1 LLRISHAPKPCA
13 TARSSNAGK
22 QFQPGFCAC
31 TSVGATQDY
40 SLSNFSTTDLGGG
53 VTLVFDSLTRFTLQE
68 LFLVGT
74 LALFGDTVCL
84 KPGVD
89 FTLQDNVIP
98 FPAAT
103 QNVTGTRRLR
113 ILKPVSSP
121 ARRSTPRISMSS
133 GSIAYKNSSK
143 FWI

>member
-1 LLRISHAPKPCA
+1 LLRIGHAPNRAPPRGPR
-13 TARSSNAGK
+13 TPGK

-68 LFLVGT
+68 AFLVGT
-74 LALFGDTVCL
+74 LALFGDTVSL

-89 FTLQDNVIP
+89 FTLQDNVIA

-103 QNVTGTRRLR
+103 QNVTVRYQTSAYSQAGL
-113 ILKPVSSP
+113 V
-121 ARRSTPRISMSS
+121 ARKTFYTPYLYEFRFDSL
-133 GSIAYKNSSK
+133 
-143 FWI
+143 